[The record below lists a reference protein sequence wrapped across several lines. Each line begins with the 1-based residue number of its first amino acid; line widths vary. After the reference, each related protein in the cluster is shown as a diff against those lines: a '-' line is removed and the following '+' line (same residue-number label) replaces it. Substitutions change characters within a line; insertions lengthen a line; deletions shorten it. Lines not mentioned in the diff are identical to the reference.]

1 MDWIVTTG
9 ATIDAALESALDELS
24 VTHDDVEYEILKQP
38 SFSLLRLRRHPA
50 QVRTR
55 VKPVEPP
62 AKREWRRPPKN
73 DRRSKAKSSEKRKQA
88 SKKKRDHTPRDSN
101 QNKTKD
107 SEKKKPQ
114 PNKASS
120 TKSSTT
126 RKRTIS
132 PVSPSFSSEDK
143 EPESNIRSTKQETQA
158 PDSKSSRRTRKIDY

>member
-73 DRRSKAKSSEKRKQA
+73 NRRSKAKSTEKRKQV
-88 SKKKRDHTPRDSN
+88 SKKKRDQTPKDSN
-101 QNKTKD
+101 QNRNKD
-107 SEKKKPQ
+107 SVKKKSQ
-114 PNKASS
+114 PSKASS
-120 TKSSTT
+120 TNSSTT

-132 PVSPSFSSEDK
+132 PDSHSSNSGDRQ
-143 EPESNIRSTKQETQA
+143 PESNTRSIKEETHS